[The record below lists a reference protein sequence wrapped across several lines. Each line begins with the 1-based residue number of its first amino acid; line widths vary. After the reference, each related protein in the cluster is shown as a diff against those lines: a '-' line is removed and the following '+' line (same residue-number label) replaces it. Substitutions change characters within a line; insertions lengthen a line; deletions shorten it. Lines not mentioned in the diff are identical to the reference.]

1 MHTEFA
7 GMSAVIQTHALSKSF
22 GNFAAVRDVSLAVEP
37 NEVYGF
43 LGPNGAGKT
52 TTIKILLGLQ
62 TATRGQA
69 WIFGQPAAKRDFATR
84 QRIGVVGEQ
93 QVFYDDMSAREYLRF
108 FGTLYRVQDLE
119 KRIATLLE
127 RFSLAA
133 AADAR
138 ARSFSRGMQQKLG
151 FIRALL
157 HGPELLV
164 LDEPVSALDPKA
176 VVEIREVLQEEVA
189 RGSTVLISSHLLT
202 EVEQLADR
210 VGIMHKG
217 RLVAEDS
224 VSNIKA
230 RWQPQARLFVELAGA
245 ARDIAGHVQDVA
257 GVHAVTCTEKQ
268 LTVSLQS
275 DDMVATRA
283 RVSKAITR
291 QDGVIVQMQM
301 EEVTLEQAFVSLTDQ
316 KLQDWTSADAP

>member
-1 MHTEFA
+1 
-7 GMSAVIQTHALSKSF
+7 MSAVIQTHALSKSF
-22 GNFAAVRDVSLAVEP
+22 GDFEAVRDVSLSVAP

-62 TATRGQA
+62 SATRGDA
-69 WIFGQPAAKRDFATR
+69 WLFGQPAARRDFPTR

-108 FGTLYRVQDLE
+108 FGHLYRVQDLE
-119 KRIATLLE
+119 RRIATLLE
-127 RFSLAA
+127 RFNLTAA
-133 AADAR
+133 AAAR

-157 HGPELLV
+157 HSPELLV
-164 LDEPVSALDPKA
+164 LDEPVSALDPRA
-176 VVEIREVLQEEVA
+176 VIEIREALQEEVA
-189 RGSTVLISSHLLT
+189 RGSTILISSHLLT

-224 VSNIKA
+224 VASIKA
-230 RWQPQARLFVELAGA
+230 RLQPNAQLLLELAESA
-245 ARDIAGHVQDVA
+245 QPIAPRLLEVA
-257 GVHAVTCTEKQ
+257 GVQTVTCNDRQ
-268 LTVSLQS
+268 LTVTLQPG
-275 DDMVATRA
+275 DTAATRA
-283 RVSKAITR
+283 DISKAIAL
-291 QDGVIVQMQM
+291 QGGIIVQMQM
-301 EEVTLEQAFVSLTDQ
+301 AEVTLEQAFVSLTEQ
-316 KLQDWTSADAP
+316 NLQQWVGEDTP

>member
-1 MHTEFA
+1 
-7 GMSAVIQTHALSKSF
+7 MSAVIQTNALSKSF
-22 GNFAAVRDVSLAVEP
+22 GNFDAVRGVSLSVKP

-52 TTIKILLGLQ
+52 TTIKILLGLLS
-62 TATRGQA
+62 ATSGKASLLGR
-69 WIFGQPAAKRDFATR
+69 PAAERDFSTR

-108 FGTLYRVQDLE
+108 FGSLYRVKDLE
-119 KRIATLLE
+119 KRISALLE
-127 RFSLAA
+127 RFHLAA

-157 HGPELLV
+157 HQPELLV
-164 LDEPVSALDPKA
+164 LDEPVSALDPRA

-189 RGSTVLISSHLLT
+189 RGSTVFISSHLLT

-224 VSNIKA
+224 VSSLKA
-230 RWQPQARLFVELAGA
+230 RLQPNARLLIELAESA
-245 ARDIAGHVQDVA
+245 QRIAPHLHSVT
-257 GVHAVTCTEKQ
+257 GVHAVHCQDRQ
-268 LTVSLQS
+268 LTVSLHPG
-275 DDMVATRA
+275 DTAATRA
-283 RVSKAITR
+283 SVSKAIAR
-291 QDGVIVQMQM
+291 QEGVIVQMQM
-301 EEVTLEQAFVSLTDQ
+301 EEVTLEQAFVSITEQNLE
-316 KLQDWTSADAP
+316 DWVREGKA